1 MRSLY
6 TSTAPAIEPVSV
18 DEAKVFC
25 RIDTTE
31 DDALIASLITAARQ
45 ASEHYTGR
53 SYITQTLTYVLD
65 TNSRFIP
72 LPMPP
77 FGAVST
83 VKYLASGTWTTKTVS
98 TDYRSDKRGE
108 AGVVTLLTN
117 PSIDDR
123 GLATVE
129 IVYTAGYGAAAASV
143 PAALKEAIKHRVAAM
158 YERRGEP
165 IEGAASSDARRLEA
179 PYKLMTVGAG
189 L

>member
-6 TSTAPAIEPVSV
+6 TSTAPNIEPVTV
-18 DEAKVFC
+18 EEAKAYC
-25 RIDTTE
+25 RIDTAD
-31 DDALIASLITAARQ
+31 DDALVGALITAARQ

-72 LPMPP
+72 LPKPP
-77 FGAVST
+77 FGAVSSI
-83 VKYLASGTWTTKTVS
+83 KYLASGTWTTKTLN
-98 TDYRSDKRGE
+98 TDYRTDKRGE

-117 PSIDDR
+117 PSVDER

-129 IVYTAGYGAAAASV
+129 VVYTAGYGATAASV
-143 PAALKEAIKHRVAAM
+143 PYALRQAVLMRVAAM

-165 IEGAASSDARRLEA
+165 TEGAATNDAKMLEA
-179 PYKLMTVGAG
+179 PYKVMTAGAG
-189 L
+189 E